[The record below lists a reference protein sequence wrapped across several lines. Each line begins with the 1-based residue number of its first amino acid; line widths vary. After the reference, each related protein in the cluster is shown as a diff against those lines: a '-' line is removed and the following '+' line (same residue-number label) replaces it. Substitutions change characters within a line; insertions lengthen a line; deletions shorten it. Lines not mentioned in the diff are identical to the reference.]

1 MDVLEYVDFAFYDI
15 LTREPD
21 KALVV
26 AQKAYQARKVPYIGL
41 LTAVLANRL
50 DNVAEPQ
57 RACLNKSSIRRC
69 RTIMRRHRTKF
80 YKRLAVLMRDTVT
93 TKKVPQLDLAQFD
106 KLQAETP
113 SDKVYPS
120 TFPYFVG
127 VFLKNR
133 GDLQNTS
140 EVSDS
145 RSPVRRLGVTDL
157 RYGPP
162 TLAEHEVKIPEDEPA
177 TK

>member
-1 MDVLEYVDFAFYDI
+1 
-15 LTREPD
+15 
-21 KALVV
+21 
-26 AQKAYQARKVPYIGL
+26 
-41 LTAVLANRL
+41 
-50 DNVAEPQ
+50 
-57 RACLNKSSIRRC
+57 
-69 RTIMRRHRTKF
+69 MRRHRRKNF

-140 EVSDS
+140 KYLIRAAQSDDWE
-145 RSPVRRLGVTDL
+145 SPTYVMARQLL
-157 RYGPP
+157 RNMK
-162 TLAEHEVKIPEDEPA
+162 VKIPEDEPA